1 MSVYLKFYGM
11 FLNPFTPKSDKHKFS
26 LQFYYAV
33 VCFTV
38 LCRTVL
44 YCTVLY
50 CTILYD
56 LLMSET
62 ATFYHGL
69 YCTVLKTTTL
79 HCSKLFT
86 LITNYEMYHT
96 FLSCNT
102 LHYCCTA
109 MHYCTQ
115 VYSLKYIYVFCDI

>member
-44 YCTVLY
+44 YCIV
-50 CTILYD
+50 LYD

-62 ATFYHGL
+62 ATFYHTL
-69 YCTVLKTTTL
+69 NCTVLKDNTTL
-79 HCSKLFT
+79 FKT
-86 LITNYEMYHT
+86 
-96 FLSCNT
+96 
-102 LHYCCTA
+102 
-109 MHYCTQ
+109 
-115 VYSLKYIYVFCDI
+115 VYSYYKL